1 MSGVVSF
8 DLDGTLWEFAP
19 MMDGALQLSIEAL
32 ATRAPEVAAQLTVD
46 DLHAHRAAVVETQ
59 QGTLGELR
67 VASFIRALA
76 MHGVDD
82 PQLAEW
88 WAAELMRAR
97 VLAVE
102 VHHDV
107 LPAVEGLR
115 RDGRTVG
122 VITNGNFPFAELD
135 LAPLF
140 EFVVHAE
147 DAGGAKPGPEPFAR
161 AHELA
166 GGDPDGWVHVGDDL
180 EIDVAGAQA
189 FGMRGVWVNRHGL
202 IATGEIVPDAEIAS
216 FEELPAVV
224 DRLLG

>member
-1 MSGVVSF
+1 MSAVVSF

-32 ATRAPEVAAQLTVD
+32 ATRAPDVAAQLTVA
-46 DLHAHRAAVVETQ
+46 DLHAHRAAVVDSH

-67 VASFIRALA
+67 VASFHRALA
-76 MHGVDD
+76 EHGVDD
-82 PQLAEW
+82 PRLAEW

-102 VHHDV
+102 IHGDV
-107 LPAVEGLR
+107 LLAVERLR
-115 RDGRTVG
+115 ADGRTVG

-147 DAGGAKPGPEPFAR
+147 DVGGAKPGPEPFAR
-161 AHELA
+161 ALELA
-166 GGDPDGWVHVGDDL
+166 GGDPSRWVHVGDDL

-202 IATGEIVPDAEIAS
+202 TATGEVVADAEIAS
-216 FEELPAVV
+216 FDELPTVV

>member
-32 ATRAPEVAAQLTVD
+32 ATRAPEVAARLTVD
-46 DLHAHRAAVVETQ
+46 DLHAHRAAVVETE

-76 MHGVDD
+76 AHGVDD
-82 PQLAEW
+82 PPLAEW

-97 VLAVE
+97 LMAVE
-102 VHHDV
+102 VHADV
-107 LPAVEGLR
+107 LPAVERLR
-115 RDGRTVG
+115 ADGRTVG

-140 EFVVHAE
+140 AFVVHAE
-147 DAGGAKPGPEPFAR
+147 DVGGAKPGPEPFAR

-166 GGDPDGWVHVGDDL
+166 GGDPASWVHVGDDL

-189 FGMRGVWVNRHGL
+189 FGMRGVWANRHGL
-202 IATGEIVPDAEIAS
+202 TATGEIVPDAEIAS
-216 FEELPAVV
+216 FDELPAVV
-224 DRLLG
+224 DRLIG

>member
-32 ATRAPEVAAQLTVD
+32 ATRAPDVAAELSVA
-46 DLHAHRAAVVETQ
+46 DLHAHRTAVVETQ

-76 MHGVDD
+76 AHGVED

-97 VLAVE
+97 VMAVE
-102 VHHDV
+102 IHDDV
-107 LPAVEGLR
+107 LPAVERLR
-115 RDGRTVG
+115 ADGRRVG

-140 EFVVHAE
+140 EFIVHAE
-147 DAGGAKPGPEPFAR
+147 DVGGAKPGPEPFAR
-161 AHELA
+161 ALELS
-166 GGDPDGWVHVGDDL
+166 GGEPSRWVHVGDDL

-189 FGMRGVWVNRHGL
+189 FGMLGVWVNRHGL
-202 IATGEIVPDAEIAS
+202 TATGEIVADAEIAG

>member
-19 MMDGALQLSIEAL
+19 MMDGALELSIESL
-32 ATRAPEVAAQLTVD
+32 ASRAPEIAARLTVD

-76 MHGVDD
+76 EHGVDD
-82 PQLAEW
+82 PTLAEW
-88 WAAELMRAR
+88 WAGELMRAR

-102 VHHDV
+102 IHGDV
-107 LPAVEGLR
+107 LPAVERLR
-115 RDGRTVG
+115 GDGRTVG

-140 EFVVHAE
+140 AFVVHAE
-147 DAGGAKPGPEPFAR
+147 DVGGAKPGPEPFAR
-161 AHELA
+161 ALELG
-166 GGDPDGWVHVGDDL
+166 GGDPSSWVHVGDDL

-202 IATGEIVPDAEIAS
+202 TATGEIVPDAEIAS
-216 FEELPAVV
+216 FDELPAAV

>member
-32 ATRAPEVAAQLTVD
+32 ATRAPEVAARLTVD

-59 QGTLGELR
+59 EGTLGELR

-76 MHGVDD
+76 EHGVED
-82 PQLAEW
+82 PWLAEW

-97 VLAVE
+97 VMAVE
-102 VHHDV
+102 IHDDV
-107 LPAVEGLR
+107 LPAVERLR
-115 RDGRTVG
+115 AGGRTVG

-140 EFVVHAE
+140 AFVVHAE
-147 DAGGAKPGPEPFAR
+147 DVGGAKPGPEPFAQALR
-161 AHELA
+161 L
-166 GGDPDGWVHVGDDL
+166 GGGEPAGWVHVGDDL

-202 IATGEIVPDAEIAS
+202 TPTGEVVADAEIAS
-216 FEELPAVV
+216 FDDLPAVV
-224 DRLLG
+224 DGLLG